1 MLKIRILSVFF
12 THFFNNHKY
21 QIINKNRG
29 VEKFKDQKEIV
40 ELKGFILLSIYQK
53 YQRIS
58 YNKID
63 YTFMEN

>member
-1 MLKIRILSVFF
+1 MLKIRILSVFV

-40 ELKGFILLSIYQK
+40 ELKGFILLSILSK
-53 YQRIS
+53 IS
-58 YNKID
+58 
-63 YTFMEN
+63 EN

>member
-29 VEKFKDQKEIV
+29 VEKFKDQIEIV
-40 ELKGFILLSIYQK
+40 ELKDLFSYQFYQK
-53 YQRIS
+53 YQIIS

>member
-1 MLKIRILSVFF
+1 MCNSIKVIGKRNISIPTLKENLVLLL
-12 THFFNNHKY
+12 N
-21 QIINKNRG
+21 QI
-29 VEKFKDQKEIV
+29 EIV
-40 ELKGFILLSIYQK
+40 ELKDLFSYQFYQK

>member
-1 MLKIRILSVFF
+1 MLKIRILSVFV